1 MEFDVPILPYV
12 IPIILW
18 VLAGF
23 SAITWAILLYKAVTF
38 IRQRNE
44 NGRFLGYFIRVREA
58 GELESLTNDSSGNLN
73 SLAKAMIYE
82 LNSVNYA
89 LITDLQERN
98 NMMRHALMQERR
110 TIQVGLESG
119 LASLA
124 SIGSIST
131 ILGLLGTVWSIMNL
145 LKSISSFSS
154 AGLDVVAGPIGD
166 ALITTAV
173 GIIVAIP
180 ALLGHN
186 FFVRRIRL
194 SLIEMDKF
202 CERLQHLAIRS
213 GYRV

>member
-1 MEFDVPILPYV
+1 MPALPYV

-18 VLAGF
+18 ILAAF
-23 SAITWAILLYKAVTF
+23 SAITWAILLFKAISFT
-38 IRQRNE
+38 RQRAE
-44 NGRFLGYFIRVREA
+44 NRKFLRYFTRIREA
-58 GELESLTNDSSGNLN
+58 GELAPLVNATRGNLN
-73 SLAKAMIYE
+73 ALAKAMLFE
-82 LNSVNYA
+82 LQSAGNAMA
-89 LITDLQERN
+89 LDAQERGN
-98 NMMRHALMQERR
+98 LLRHVLMQERR
-110 TIQVGLESG
+110 TIQVRLESG
-119 LASLA
+119 LAAFA
-124 SIGSIST
+124 SIGSVST

-173 GIIVAIP
+173 GIIVAVP

-194 SLIEMDKF
+194 ALIEMDKF

-213 GYRV
+213 GFKV